1 MAPPGPG
8 RVRRVYRNSG
18 GWPPRARRPPGHGGP
33 VRPWTRVVSPSPTE
47 RDMVRGI
54 GSRLTV
60 AVAATLVWAFGGAAQ
75 TVDQGVFQLSV
86 NGQPVG
92 SEEFVIQRTGSGAA
106 QTTLAR
112 GTLTL
117 SGATISTQLQV
128 TGLDLSV
135 FRYSVQVT
143 GEDARSV
150 NVARTGN
157 RLQARTVAPWG
168 EELREYRATGQTLLL
183 DRGVAHH
190 YFLLS
195 RFLED
200 VPSSGSRGIPTGGVR
215 RNPLRIRVGDRL
227 PPPSPGNPRTWR
239 ILRVRGPGTARR
251 RPGSTPRGTWS
262 ASPMKGRGSW
272 RSARPHPR
280 SS

>member
-1 MAPPGPG
+1 
-8 RVRRVYRNSG
+8 
-18 GWPPRARRPPGHGGP
+18 
-33 VRPWTRVVSPSPTE
+33 
-47 RDMVRGI
+47 MVGGI

-60 AVAATLVWAFGGAAQ
+60 AVAATLIWAFGATAQ

-195 RFLED
+195 RFLDD
-200 VPSSGSRGIPTGGVR
+200 VPSSAHVVSPLAESEETLSGFELETGSRPVAGEPTDV
-215 RNPLRIRVGDRL
+215 
-227 PPPSPGNPRTWR
+227 R
-239 ILRVRGPGTARR
+239 ILRVRGRDGMKEAWFDSSGHLVRVSDE
-251 RPGSTPRGTWS
+251 GSGLVAERTP
-262 ASPMKGRGSW
+262 
-272 RSARPHPR
+272 